1 MNRLFVF
8 VFLFVV
14 FIIKPYSVA
23 LLQSYVAL
31 FAKLALSVLMYCVK
45 LYLKIYFKIYEMYF
59 LYYL

>member
-59 LYYL
+59 MYYL